1 MESVPYLIAL
11 FVLAAVLGTLYWLSL
26 RQMRTS
32 FDQQST
38 ALTRVTD
45 LQVQAAMNA
54 QAAATAGMEQNRKA
68 MELAIAATTG
78 EMRRQQEMTAKQTV
92 EMIST
97 SLAGSNKAQ
106 ERLSQMLQSAMTAL
120 ATKDPI
126 AYSQLLSAS
135 PPEQTGGAPYTSA
148 DEVAQQDL
156 EKRARDMASL
166 TEAENL
172 MRELVGHGTAGY
184 GADSGS
190 TAFGEP

>member
-1 MESVPYLIAL
+1 MCIRDS
-11 FVLAAVLGTLYWLSL
+11 YWLSL

-78 EMRRQQEMTAKQTV
+78 ELRRQQEATAKQTV

-106 ERLSQMLQSAMTAL
+106 ERL
-120 ATKDPI
+120 
-126 AYSQLLSAS
+126 
-135 PPEQTGGAPYTSA
+135 
-148 DEVAQQDL
+148 
-156 EKRARDMASL
+156 
-166 TEAENL
+166 
-172 MRELVGHGTAGY
+172 
-184 GADSGS
+184 
-190 TAFGEP
+190 